1 MMTMDKSALLKCLAE
16 TGYNVGFGAKKHFA
30 TYDIVGKVP
39 GLIGFLSLSVGTLA
53 LVFDELSKK
62 LPSALMVI
70 LGVVA
75 LYIAFYD
82 HSREKYNEVG
92 VKLTKIYNELRKLYR
107 DVQSGN
113 AGAFVNE
120 EAELHRLENEYYS
133 LSITK
138 QIMFS
143 DWYAH
148 YKFFWQ
154 HQIDWIEE
162 QKKFSFWRDKMP
174 LTGTVVLVMIVLG
187 SVGWGVWLL
196 WR

>member
-1 MMTMDKSALLKCLAE
+1 MDKSALLKCLAE